1 MKLVSACLL
10 GVRCRWNGKRR
21 AFRKVVALSGREVL
35 IPVCPEQLGGLPTP
49 RVAQEIV
56 GGSGGDVLDGNCIVL
71 NRKGEDVTEN
81 FVRGAREVLRIAR
94 MFGIGVFVGKERSP
108 SCASKY
114 IYDGSFK
121 GKIVEGEGVTTA
133 LLRRNGIEVISEE
146 EL

>member
-10 GVRCRWNGKRR
+10 GVRCRWDGKRR
-21 AFRKVVALSGREVL
+21 ASKKVIKLSEKEIL

-56 GGSGGDVLDGNCIVL
+56 GGSGGDVLDGRCIVL
-71 NRKGEDVTEN
+71 NREGEDVTGN

-94 MFGIGVFVGKERSP
+94 LLGVSVFIGKERSP
-108 SCASKY
+108 SCASRY

-121 GKIVEGEGVTTA
+121 GKLAEGEGVTSA
-133 LLRRNGIEVISEE
+133 LLRRNGIDVLSDED
-146 EL
+146 L